1 MAWIGKDC
9 ECASPAICCWGS
21 FPHHKGGGGRAGLGL
36 SLLPLRLLRVGLL
49 LLYELQEG
57 TRVSVNLTWF
67 DETV

>member
-1 MAWIGKDC
+1 
-9 ECASPAICCWGS
+9 
-21 FPHHKGGGGRAGLGL
+21 LGL